1 MSLDDKKQPHK
12 FQGSVLYLQPEGLVD
27 QTGNMVMPRDEI
39 LAALSAARS
48 AIGEHE
54 ALSALKLAVHQEL
67 GDRPSDEFPKIT
79 AAMMAHD
86 LIVIRAPRSHELP
99 PLKTTARDLVA
110 KPSATRQAIEALQE
124 IKDVAERLATTTQQ
138 EADKKTGP
146 TPYLEG
152 QVKAFKQIA
161 MSIESRLRAKE
172 AIHRAERKAKP

>member
-1 MSLDDKKQPHK
+1 MSLSPDKKQPHK

-110 KPSATRQAIEALQE
+110 KPSATLTYCPDCELNLRCPSCG
-124 IKDVAERLATTTQQ
+124 KDASKLA
-138 EADKKTGP
+138 P
-146 TPYLEG
+146 TDG
-152 QVKAFKQIA
+152 
-161 MSIESRLRAKE
+161 STAK
-172 AIHRAERKAKP
+172 